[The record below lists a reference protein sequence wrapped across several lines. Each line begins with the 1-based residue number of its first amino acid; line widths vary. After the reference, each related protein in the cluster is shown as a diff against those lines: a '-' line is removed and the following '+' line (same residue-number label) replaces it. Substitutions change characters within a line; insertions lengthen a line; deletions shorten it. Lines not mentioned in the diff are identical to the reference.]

1 MTKSLS
7 DWTNKNVEILFSRP
21 RVEKI
26 YRNLGFLK
34 VSGGYFRRKSG
45 ESGDPTIRRV
55 GKFAPRP
62 EAIVRNV
69 IGLPSAHL
77 AAGRRSPIVRLSK
90 CLSLRLQIVPK
101 FPSCQKSEHSDRRG
115 VIISWRRLSEI
126 STVCPPP
133 ISRLVGAPRL
143 SVCGNA

>member
-1 MTKSLS
+1 MNCISTILKIVKMTKSLS

-77 AAGRRSPIVRLSK
+77 AAGRRSPSGGDCPKSQRFALRPSRGWSALPVCPFVEMLESTAPDCSKGSVLSK
-90 CLSLRLQIVPK
+90 IGT
-101 FPSCQKSEHSDRRG
+101 F
-115 VIISWRRLSEI
+115 
-126 STVCPPP
+126 
-133 ISRLVGAPRL
+133 
-143 SVCGNA
+143 